1 MENGEKF
8 DLRESDSDEEEAGSD
23 STISESG
30 ENEESWLIFYYY
42 KYLNINYI
50 TNFLICKT

>member
-8 DLRESDSDEEEAGSD
+8 DLRELDPDEEEAGSD

-30 ENEESWLIFYYY
+30 ENEE
-42 KYLNINYI
+42 
-50 TNFLICKT
+50 NFTYHTVQA